1 MRELDFQNIPEM
13 FRPLIESGWM
23 RIQETLSKQ
32 SESFQQQW
40 QTIPD
45 AFYTQFPHVLVAS
58 DYVVDQFSRFP
69 QQCVS
74 LLLSGVIW
82 QSQTKADIRRA
93 LQSALQNVKDE
104 TELNLALRH
113 FRRVQMIRIIWRD
126 ILKLADLIETTHDLT
141 ELADA
146 CIAETLHYHYQW
158 LSEKW
163 GTPCFKGT
171 DKPMPM
177 VVLGMGKL
185 GAHELNLSSDIDLI
199 FAYTHEG
206 ETRHLKQ
213 AGAAAS
219 ADNNLASGGAL
230 AADRTLGHRE
240 FFTRLGQRLIKS
252 LDEITAHGFVFRV
265 DMRLRPYGKSGALAL
280 TFNGM
285 ESYYEEQGR
294 EWERYAMIK
303 ARPMGE
309 DGGEGEKLMEILR
322 PFVYRRY
329 VDFGVIDSLRD
340 MKAMINREVL
350 RRGAIDNV
358 KTGSG
363 GIREVEFIAQAFQLI
378 RGGQEKQLQH
388 RSLLTVLK
396 HLGELKLL
404 PLDAVASLREA
415 YIFLRD
421 SEHRIQAL
429 QDRQTQNL
437 PDDDMPQARLA
448 FSMGADSWED
458 YTHRL
463 DQYRHSVRD
472 HFEHVISGGDEQQE
486 SDEDDHFS
494 ALLWL
499 KNLKDA
505 ERDEA
510 ILQLGYTDV
519 EQTSKLI
526 LDFKQHKIVLHLQP
540 LPRQRLDR
548 LMPLLLLA
556 CGHQENAE
564 ESLQRSLM
572 LVEAVLRRSAYI
584 AMLVENPHS
593 LDHLAKLCGASPWVA
608 DSLTR
613 YPVLLDELIDAN
625 TLYAPPPVE
634 SLKDELRQQLLRIP
648 EDDFEQQLECL
659 RQFKHS
665 HVLRVAASD
674 IAGTLPLMK
683 VSDYLTWIAETL
695 LQSVLDIAWQQM
707 VQRYGAPQESPGVP
721 CKPEFIIVGYGKVG
735 GIELSYSS
743 DLDLVFIHDIPWNQT
758 TEGENG
764 IDNGVF
770 LARLGQRIIHI
781 LTTRTPSGLLYETDM
796 RLRPSG
802 NAGLLVSSLKAFNE
816 YQEEKAWT
824 WEHQALVRARFM
836 AGSETL
842 RQSFETARRQILSK
856 PRDEQTL
863 RNEVQEMRQKMVD
876 HLSKSG
882 GELNDESFSPDKVF
896 DIKQD
901 PGGVVD
907 IEFLVQY
914 LALRWG
920 GEHPD
925 MLTYTDNMRILETAE
940 KVGVLSG
947 DDAELLKEAYL
958 EYRGAAHR
966 QALQH
971 QKGAVSAVHFKEYRL
986 GIREIWNKV
995 IAV

>member
-1 MRELDFQNIPEM
+1 MRGLELQNIPEM
-13 FRPLIESGWM
+13 FRPLIESGWE
-23 RIQETLSKQ
+23 RIQEALAKQ
-32 SESFQQQW
+32 SQSLQQQW
-40 QTIPD
+40 QNIPD
-45 AFYTQFPHVLVAS
+45 AFYTQFPQVMVAS
-58 DYVVDQFSRFP
+58 DYVIDQFSRFP
-69 QQCVS
+69 QPCTD
-74 LLLSGVIW
+74 LLQSGVIW
-82 QSQTKADIRRA
+82 QSQSKSDIRKA
-93 LQSALQNVKDE
+93 LQAALQPIKDE
-104 TELNLALRH
+104 AELNLALRH

-126 ILKLADLIETTHDLT
+126 ILKLADLKETTHDLT

-146 CIAETLHYHYQW
+146 CIAETLHLHYQW
-158 LSEKW
+158 LSRKW

-171 DKPMPM
+171 DRPMPM

-213 AGAAAS
+213 ADDEAVS
-219 ADNNLASGGAL
+219 SNSDK
-230 AADRTLGHRE
+230 TLGHRE

-378 RGGQEKQLQH
+378 RGGQEKELQQ
-388 RSLLTVLK
+388 RSLLIVLE
-396 HLGELKLL
+396 HLASLKLL
-404 PLDAVASLREA
+404 PADVVASLREA

-437 PDDDMPQARLA
+437 PDDEMPQARLA
-448 FSMGADSWED
+448 FSMGEDSWAS
-458 YTHRL
+458 YSHKL
-463 DQYRHSVRD
+463 DQYRHSVRN
-472 HFEHVISGGDEQQE
+472 HFEQVITGGDDEQDNE
-486 SDEDDHFS
+486 EDDHFS

-499 KNLKDA
+499 KDLEDS

-510 ILQLGYTDV
+510 MLQLGYTDV
-519 EQTSKLI
+519 EHTAKLI
-526 LDFKQHKIVLHLQP
+526 TDFKQHKVVLHLQP

-556 CGHQENAE
+556 CGRQENGE
-564 ESLQRSLM
+564 ESLQRSLA

-584 AMLVENPHS
+584 AMLVENPVS

-707 VQRYGAPQESPGVP
+707 VQRYGAPQQSPGVL
-721 CKPEFIIVGYGKVG
+721 CEPEFIIVGYGKVG

-743 DLDLVFIHDIPWNQT
+743 DLDLVFVHDIPWNQT
-758 TEGENG
+758 TDGENG

-770 LARLGQRIIHI
+770 LARLGQRIIHMI
-781 LTTRTPSGLLYETDM
+781 TTRTPSGLLYETDM

-802 NAGLLVSSLKAFNE
+802 NAGLLVSSLKAFKE

-824 WEHQALVRARFM
+824 WEHQALVRARFV
-836 AGSETL
+836 AGSEKL
-842 RQSFETARRQILSK
+842 KQSFETVREQILSK

-863 RNEVQEMRQKMVD
+863 RNEVLEMRQKMVD

-882 GELNDESFSPDKVF
+882 GDLNDESFSPDKVF
-896 DIKQD
+896 DLKQD

-920 GEHPD
+920 GEHSE
-925 MLTYTDNMRILETAE
+925 MLTYTDNMRILEAAE
-940 KVGVLSG
+940 HVGVLSEEEAG
-947 DDAELLKEAYL
+947 MLKEAYL
-958 EYRGAAHR
+958 AYRGAAHR
-966 QALQH
+966 QALQK
-971 QKGAVSAVHFKEYRL
+971 QKGTVSAIHFKEYRL
-986 GIREIWNKV
+986 GVRDIWHKI
-995 IAV
+995 IAI